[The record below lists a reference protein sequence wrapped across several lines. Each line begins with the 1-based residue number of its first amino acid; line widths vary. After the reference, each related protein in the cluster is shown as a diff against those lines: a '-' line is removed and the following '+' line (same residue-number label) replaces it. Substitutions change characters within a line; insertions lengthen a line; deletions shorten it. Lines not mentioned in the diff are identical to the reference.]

1 MVIFPG
7 DNDDKYEL
15 NIFRSLF
22 LLEGFFRI
30 ILFLIYSWI
39 SVFGVKSGYF
49 GILGEDIF
57 VIGNSINQC
66 IFEINFNIQ
75 KVFIIIEI

>member
-15 NIFRSLF
+15 NVFRSLF
-22 LLEGFFRI
+22 LLEGFFRS
-30 ILFLIYSWI
+30 ILFLIYSGI

-57 VIGNSINQC
+57 VIGNSIKQC

>member
-15 NIFRSLF
+15 NVFRSLF
-22 LLEGFFRI
+22 LLEGFFRS
-30 ILFLIYSWI
+30 ILFLIYSGI
-39 SVFGVKSGYF
+39 SVFGIKSGYF

-57 VIGNSINQC
+57 VIGNSIKQC
-66 IFEINFNIQ
+66 IFEIIFNI
-75 KVFIIIEI
+75 